1 MNGKA
6 HVENGA
12 KRYLIIIIAAGVAVT
27 VFIANNSE
35 RSFRYISDP
44 IPTRILNISIVQNK
58 INKPPPK
65 SHNKIQHFIC
75 PTFLGRAG
83 NQLFLFASSYGIARS
98 KGMKILLNSKCD
110 LLQVFNLNVDIR
122 QDTSICNSPKI
133 KILKEAHSAVF
144 DKRLTEFPNTSEVR
158 LTLYLQSYLYFD
170 KYSNELRKQ
179 FTFKEKIRT
188 KAISVLDYYLKKY
201 NISRQ
206 TRGQNLNGNQKDSY
220 FVNYNVKFK
229 TKATLIGVHI
239 RRGDWVKYPKV
250 GYNLA
255 TKEYLQKA
263 IGWYQTRYE
272 NLYFIVASNGMA
284 WAKENMPKNISVIY
298 LEGNSPWE
306 DMATV
311 ILCDHFIATV
321 GTFSWWAAW
330 LTGGN
335 VTYYKWPAREG
346 TRFRKSFSKDYKDHY
361 YPHWIGL

>member
-1 MNGKA
+1 MC
-6 HVENGA
+6 VSFFISDF
-12 KRYLIIIIAAGVAVT
+12 IIIIAAVVAVT
-27 VFIANNSE
+27 VFIASNPG
-35 RSFRYISDP
+35 RSFRFISDP
-44 IPTRILNISIVQNK
+44 IPTRIFNINIVQNI
-58 INKPPPK
+58 INRPPPK
-65 SHNKIQHFIC
+65 SPDKIQHFIC
-75 PTFLGRAG
+75 PAFVGRVG

-98 KGMKILLNSKCD
+98 KGMKVIINYNCQLFK
-110 LLQVFNLNVDIR
+110 VFNLKVDIR
-122 QDTSICNSPKI
+122 QDTSICNSPKV

-201 NISRQ
+201 NVSRQ
-206 TRGQNLNGNQKDSY
+206 IRGQNLNGNQKESY
-220 FVNYNVKFK
+220 FVNYNVTFK
-229 TKATLIGVHI
+229 TKATLIGVHV
-239 RRGDWVKYPKV
+239 RRGDWEKYPET

-272 NLYFIVASNGMA
+272 HLFFVVASNGMA
-284 WAKENMPKNISVIY
+284 WSKKNMPKNINVIY

-311 ILCDHFIATV
+311 TLCDHFIATV